1 MYKRIELDRI
11 SSLVLRKNYAFNY
24 AVYYNKHDNIFHKL
38 IEVNAYFDDTIEAL
52 VNNEKVERF
61 YIKKEDR
68 FKYKDDIQEYLTSII
83 KDDSVQTDKKAEL
96 IYNLA
101 YESLTDLFEN
111 DVTEQK
117 INKVSS
123 NIDNTIHLL
132 KSDANALK
140 LLLDVNTYDFYTY
153 AHCIDVATYAIAFGL
168 YLNLPSEDLMTLGK
182 AAIFHDLGKKNIDY
196 EIVTKDSVLSTQE
209 YETIKAHPQYSV
221 DILKEIESVEE
232 SLLIVIEQHHE
243 KLNGTGYPYGLQN
256 EQIHYLAKILSIV
269 DIFNALTTVRSYKD
283 ALTSV
288 EAFELMFKSMK
299 DEICFAYLEKF
310 VRFMGSFK

>member
-1 MYKRIELDRI
+1 MYKRIDLDRI
-11 SSLVLRKNYAFNY
+11 SSLVLRKEHAFNY
-24 AVYYNKHDNIFHKL
+24 TIYYNKHDNVFHKL
-38 IEVNAYFDDTIEAL
+38 IEESYFLDDTIEL
-52 VNNEKVERF
+52 LIQNEKIERF
-61 YIKKEDR
+61 YVKREDR
-68 FKYKDDIQEYLTSII
+68 YKYKDDIQEYLTSII
-83 KDDSVQTDKKAEL
+83 KDEEVKTDKKAEL

-132 KSDANALK
+132 KSDADALK

-196 EIVTKDSVLSTQE
+196 EIVTKESILSNEE
-209 YETIKAHPQYSV
+209 YEIIKAHPKYSV

-232 SLLIVIEQHHE
+232 SLLVIIEQHHE
-243 KLNGTGYPYGLQN
+243 KLDGTGYPYGLQN

-283 ALTSV
+283 ALSSV
-288 EAFELMFKSMK
+288 DAFELMFKSMK
-299 DEICFAYLEKF
+299 DEICFSYLEKF
-310 VRFMGSFK
+310 VRFMGTFK

>member
-11 SSLVLRKNYAFNY
+11 SSLVLRQDYAFDY
-24 AVYYNKHDNIFHKL
+24 AIYYNKHENIFHKL
-38 IEVNAYFDDTIEAL
+38 IEENDYFSNSVKSL
-52 VNNEKVERF
+52 VAEEKIDHF
-61 YIKKEDR
+61 YVKKEDR

-83 KDDSVQTDKKAEL
+83 KDDAVRTEEKAEL

-153 AHCIDVATYAIAFGL
+153 AHCIDVATYAIAFGI
-168 YLNLPSEDLMTLGK
+168 YLNLPSDDLMTLGK

-196 EIVTKDSVLSTQE
+196 EIVTKDSVLSSEE
-209 YETIKAHPQYSV
+209 YEVIKSHPKYSV
-221 DILKEIESVEE
+221 DMLKEIESVEA
-232 SLLIVIEQHHE
+232 SLLMVIEQHHE

-283 ALTSV
+283 ALSSV
-288 EAFELMFKSMK
+288 QAFELMFKSMK
-299 DEICFAYLEKF
+299 DEICFSYLEKF
-310 VRFMGSFK
+310 VCFMGDFK